1 MIEVVGLTK
10 DYGTRRAL
18 DGLNFTVKKGEIVG
32 FLGPNGAGKTTT
44 MRVLAGYLPPTS
56 GTVTVDGKDLIKDSL
71 SIRQITGYLP
81 ETVPLYSDM
90 TIRGY
95 LLYMGNLRH
104 LKHVD
109 ELVDQAIERVQLTD
123 RSDGY
128 IGNLSKGMRQRV
140 GFAQAIL
147 HDPDVLLLDE
157 PTIGLDPA
165 QIHEIC
171 NLIKEFGKHKTILFS
186 THILSEVQQL
196 CDRVLIINKGRILV
210 EDTPEQLQL
219 RLSGGR
225 NVIVRVNGKITPT
238 LAAFKKIKGISTVTP
253 LGENSAQLTVQPDFE
268 ARPEIARVVVKEGL
282 DLIELRGADL
292 SLEQIFIQLT
302 AEDESSPN
310 PNLTSAE

>member
-1 MIEVVGLTK
+1 
-10 DYGTRRAL
+10 
-18 DGLNFTVKKGEIVG
+18 
-32 FLGPNGAGKTTT
+32 
-44 MRVLAGYLPPTS
+44 
-56 GTVTVDGKDLIKDSL
+56 
-71 SIRQITGYLP
+71 
-81 ETVPLYSDM
+81 
-90 TIRGY
+90 
-95 LLYMGNLRH
+95 
-104 LKHVD
+104 
-109 ELVDQAIERVQLTD
+109 
-123 RSDGY
+123 
-128 IGNLSKGMRQRV
+128 MRQRV